1 MYCSTRVCAK
11 QTKNYRLTFKRF
23 AVALLH
29 ILGILAGNLLVTLL
43 GSTHSALQVGGVVH
57 LHSLI
62 QEEEEAETAQRP
74 EEGASRADR
83 LHIEID
89 GRFGSNSI
97 LPNQLGVL
105 RQLIVSS
112 FLSTLPT
119 DFEGSFLCTK
129 GGGGVPAWPW
139 ECLFTTLFTE
149 PLRTTLEA
157 LRVA

>member
-1 MYCSTRVCAK
+1 M
-11 QTKNYRLTFKRF
+11 
-23 AVALLH
+23 
-29 ILGILAGNLLVTLL
+29 
-43 GSTHSALQVGGVVH
+43 GGVVH
-57 LHSLI
+57 LHSLV

-83 LHIEID
+83 LHIEINS
-89 GRFGSNSI
+89 RFGSDSI

-112 FLSTLPT
+112 FLSALPT

>member
-83 LHIEID
+83 LYIEID

-119 DFEGSFLCTK
+119 AFEGSFLCTK
-129 GGGGVPAWPW
+129 GGGGVPAWSW